1 MKTVF
6 VSREKREEETRV
18 ALIPQDV
25 SILTRLG
32 FEIVVEKGLG
42 KKSGFA
48 DEAYVKAG
56 ATLADDPAKALA
68 EAEGL
73 EKKADA
79 MAKYGEA
86 AKMDLQ
92 LQVAKVYC
100 EQLPEIAKGIAEAY
114 TKVGNITMYG
124 DQSGAIAAGVI
135 DKSVQ
140 LSDGLSKGLGIDLK
154 SLLAGAFGA
163 KILDAAGK
171 GKDA

>member
-1 MKTVF
+1 MM
-6 VSREKREEETRV
+6 
-18 ALIPQDV
+18 
-25 SILTRLG
+25 
-32 FEIVVEKGLG
+32 
-42 KKSGFA
+42 
-48 DEAYVKAG
+48 
-56 ATLADDPAKALA
+56 
-68 EAEGL
+68 EAE
-73 EKKADA
+73 A

-100 EQLPEIAKGIAEAY
+100 EQLPDIAKGIAEAY

-154 SLLAGAFGA
+154 SLLAGAFGV

-171 GKDA
+171 GGDKQGS